1 MVTREFDA
9 YREAKRQD
17 RPLGDKTRLVVGIY
31 ERLQTFT
38 AEIEELL
45 AFVLL
50 LLLREAVFG
59 LGNLELALALEGDE
73 TDAQVCTT

>member
-17 RPLGDKTRLVVGIY
+17 RPLGDKTRLMVGIY
-31 ERLQTFT
+31 ECLQTFT

-45 AFVLL
+45 ALILL
-50 LLLREAVFG
+50 LLLREAVFR
-59 LGNLELALALEGDE
+59 LGDLELALAFEGDE
-73 TDAQVCTT
+73 TDAQVGTT